1 MSVSAVIVAA
11 GSSKRMDNGVDKLS
25 VMIEGRSLLA
35 WTISRFEAVSDI
47 DEIILVVRTESIE
60 SVREEVAG
68 NEEFKKVNAV
78 VAGGDQRQNSTE
90 NGLNATAED
99 AEIVLIHDGARP
111 LVRAEDIDW
120 VIQSTKENGAAL
132 LAARCK
138 DTVKEVM
145 DSKIIKTLSRD
156 TLWLAQTP
164 QGFRKDIIVDAL
176 KSAKDDG
183 YLGTDEASLVERMG
197 VDVSIVEGRS
207 NNIKV
212 TYPED
217 VEHIRSYLKRE
228 LMDA

>member
-1 MSVSAVIVAA
+1 
-11 GSSKRMDNGVDKLS
+11 
-25 VMIEGRSLLA
+25 
-35 WTISRFEAVSDI
+35 
-47 DEIILVVRTESIE
+47 
-60 SVREEVAG
+60 VAG
-68 NEEFKKVNAV
+68 NEKFKKVNAV
-78 VAGGDQRQNSTE
+78 VAGGDQRQDSTE

-111 LVRAEDIDW
+111 LVRAEDIDS

-138 DTVKEVM
+138 DTVKEVK

-156 TLWLAQTP
+156 ALWLAQTP

-176 KSAKDDG
+176 KSARDDG